1 MNIEDKVI
9 VIVGIYNQSIENFA
23 KILAKNRNKI
33 VLGDTSLEKLKKLQR
48 EIAKEYGNVIFKI
61 TDLSSEK
68 DLDNLQKYAVYE
80 FGKID
85 LWFYGSN
92 IDLPK

>member
-1 MNIEDKVI
+1 MKIEDKVI
-9 VIVGIYNQSIENFA
+9 VIVGIHNKSTENFV
-23 KILAKNRNKI
+23 KTLAKKGNKI

-48 EIAKEYGNVIFKI
+48 EIAKEYGNGIFKI
-61 TDLSSEK
+61 TDSYSEK
-68 DLDNLQKYAVYE
+68 DIHNLKKYAVYE